1 MFFRAFLQKYKR
13 GKQYEI
19 LSIYHY
25 VVPSYCLNVVRSFAT
40 KKSNGLGFSES
51 ARLELV
57 LRCRGQK

>member
-1 MFFRAFLQKYKR
+1 MKFC
-13 GKQYEI
+13 QYI
-19 LSIYHY
+19 IMLYRHT
-25 VVPSYCLNVVRSFAT
+25 VVRSLAT